1 MRKRLP
7 FATAYA
13 LPMCRTRVCVP
24 RTMVTV
30 WVLAFHV
37 IVPPKASMMGAMGA
51 NVRPHLIWGPAS
63 FLPST
68 PLILMVFKPMIMM
81 MTIVLE
87 PGTPYTSPGTPYTSP
102 GTVYTS
108 PGTVCTSCGAPFAL
122 TTAGAMTTVSAS
134 INIASTVATIL
145 LNFLIIPPLGSPL
158 CTHVVQDNQS
168 SNSQ

>member
-13 LPMCRTRVCVP
+13 LPMCRARVCVP

-30 WVLAFHV
+30 WVLAFHS
-37 IVPPKASMMGAMGA
+37 ILPPRASMMDARGT

-63 FLPST
+63 FLPLR
-68 PLILMVFKPMIMM
+68 PLILMVFEPMIMM

-87 PGTPYTSPGTPYTSP
+87 PGTPYTLPGTVYTSP

-108 PGTVCTSCGAPFAL
+108 PGTVYTSCA
-122 TTAGAMTTVSAS
+122 VSY
-134 INIASTVATIL
+134 T
-145 LNFLIIPPLGSPL
+145 
-158 CTHVVQDNQS
+158 
-168 SNSQ
+168 